1 MVSPDR
7 PRAQTRRGRV
17 VLRVPG
23 RAMPARRPAW
33 LPALHLPVRS
43 LAAVLA
49 ILTVWTA
56 PALALQPPP
65 GQSPAQQHA
74 ESPSS
79 PGSLDPPGEDPLAA
93 QQWYLDWR
101 EGTVSQEDGGGV
113 SVGVVDSGVDATH
126 PEIASSYDAE
136 RSRSFLPSDCTPG
149 SECPDLDPAHDPYGH
164 GTEIAGLITAD
175 VDGHG
180 IVGAAPGASIVSL
193 KAGDATGR
201 FYAEAVAQALRYA
214 ADTGLDV
221 LVLSFTTDPWFR
233 YCPDAPGDTDQ
244 ERQEQAQ
251 DLATITSALEY
262 AAQHGVIMVA
272 AAGNESF
279 DLDQGTTDSSSTGWS
294 GQGERPVTDQCVTM
308 PAQSDHVLTVGAL
321 DPAGAR
327 TSYSN
332 VGSAVDV
339 AAPGGTP
346 VWYDDTDTPHGLESA
361 ILTTAPTDAVRSGGT
376 DEQGVSL
383 LPDVVSDCGERGAQ
397 QCRYYWYRSGTSFA
411 TPLAAAAVAVLLSQ
425 GVPAP
430 QAPGLLLDLAVPAA
444 CPAPA
449 DQDDL
454 PCRVSPDHPG
464 PTTTWYGRGRLRLPA
479 VPPVSTGDQD
489 DADQTG
495 QPRQH

>member
-1 MVSPDR
+1 MVNPNR
-7 PRAQTRRGRV
+7 PRARTRHACV
-17 VLRVPG
+17 VRDVPG
-23 RAMPARRPAW
+23 REAAARRPAW
-33 LPALHLPVRS
+33 LPVRS
-43 LAAVLA
+43 LAAVLTLLA
-49 ILTVWTA
+49 VWTA

-65 GQSPAQQHA
+65 GQGPAQQHA

-101 EGTVSQEDGGGV
+101 EGTVSQEDGQGV
-113 SVGVVDSGVDATH
+113 SVGVMDSGVDATH

-262 AAQHGVIMVA
+262 AAHHGVIMVA

-279 DLDQGTTDSSSTGWS
+279 DLDQGTADSSSIGWS

-308 PAQSDHVLTVGAL
+308 PAQSEHVLTVGAL

-327 TSYSN
+327 TFYSN
-332 VGSAVDV
+332 VGSAVDI
-339 AAPGGTP
+339 AAPGGAP

-361 ILTTAPTDAVRSGGT
+361 ILTTAPTDVVRSGGT
-376 DEQGVSL
+376 DEEGVSL
-383 LPDVVSDCGERGAQ
+383 LPDVVSDCGEGGQR
-397 QCRYYWYRSGTSFA
+397 CRYYWYRSGTSFA

-430 QAPGLLLDLAVPAA
+430 QAPGLLLDLAAPAA

-449 DQDDL
+449 DQDL
-454 PCRVSPDHPG
+454 PCRESPDHPG
-464 PTTTWYGRGRLRLPA
+464 PTTTWYGRGRLRLPT
-479 VPPVSTGDQD
+479 VPPVGTGDHD
-489 DADQTG
+489 EADQTG